1 VILCDAG
8 PLFALIDKKQHQNH
22 SRCRKALAQLAAP
35 LITTWPCFTEAMYLA
50 YRSGGWP
57 MQKLLWRFVN
67 EGVLEFYDLAETDI
81 SRMQILMAQYRNVP
95 MDIADASLV
104 VTAEALTISRI
115 FTLDSDFRVY
125 QIGGSTPFEVYP

>member
-1 VILCDAG
+1 
-8 PLFALIDKKQHQNH
+8 
-22 SRCRKALAQLAAP
+22 
-35 LITTWPCFTEAMYLA
+35 
-50 YRSGGWP
+50 

-125 QIGGSTPFEVYP
+125 QIGGNTPFEVYP